1 MAKTFRIFTDN
12 YSGYSGSIIFY
23 PATGG
28 VINLGTHI
36 LPYDYETDDYYGQY
50 KIYLPQV
57 KKTCILNFY
66 LPTVTATP
74 TPTPT
79 PTLTNT
85 PTVTPTIGASPEP
98 TPTYTPTPT
107 TTMTPTPTITETP
120 SASPTPTPT
129 ETPTNT
135 PTPTPTPAYFANL
148 FIEPMSGS
156 QDIGQWMYD
165 GGSNFFG
172 FTNNSQPAQDQ
183 TQFDIDMN
191 RYVDFSG
198 WTSGL
203 FPSIIRQSVPQ
214 ANGGFDSFGHPIV
227 AYNFT
232 TTEILQG
239 TIPESS
245 WYTWIIPISLTNN
258 QTQTAIDVNS
268 DGDANSLI
276 TVLTERTISQY
287 TFTYTG
293 TTIPPVTYK
302 VYTTFPNRLFVLNN
316 NQSIYFRGNTV
327 SS

>member
-57 KKTCILNFY
+57 KKTCILDFY
-66 LPTVTATP
+66 LPTLTRTP
-74 TPTPT
+74 TPTPTPTLT

-85 PTVTPTIGASPEP
+85 PTVTPTIGASP
-98 TPTYTPTPT
+98 TPTMTVTPT
-107 TTMTPTPTITETP
+107 MTETP
-120 SASPTPTPT
+120 SASPTPTLTITPT

-135 PTPTPTPAYFANL
+135 PTPVYFANL

-183 TQFDIDMN
+183 TQFNIDMN

-214 ANGGFDSFGHPIV
+214 SNGGFDSFGHPIV

-293 TTIPPVTYK
+293 TTIHPVTYK

>member
-74 TPTPT
+74 SPTPT

-120 SASPTPTPT
+120 SASPTITPT

-183 TQFDIDMN
+183 TQFNIDMN

>member
-1 MAKTFRIFTDN
+1 
-12 YSGYSGSIIFY
+12 
-23 PATGG
+23 
-28 VINLGTHI
+28 
-36 LPYDYETDDYYGQY
+36 
-50 KIYLPQV
+50 
-57 KKTCILNFY
+57 
-66 LPTVTATP
+66 
-74 TPTPT
+74 
-79 PTLTNT
+79 
-85 PTVTPTIGASPEP
+85 
-98 TPTYTPTPT
+98 
-107 TTMTPTPTITETP
+107 
-120 SASPTPTPT
+120 
-129 ETPTNT
+129 
-135 PTPTPTPAYFANL
+135 
-148 FIEPMSGS
+148 MSGS

-214 ANGGFDSFGHPIV
+214 SNGGFDSFGHPIV

-293 TTIPPVTYK
+293 TTIHPVTYK